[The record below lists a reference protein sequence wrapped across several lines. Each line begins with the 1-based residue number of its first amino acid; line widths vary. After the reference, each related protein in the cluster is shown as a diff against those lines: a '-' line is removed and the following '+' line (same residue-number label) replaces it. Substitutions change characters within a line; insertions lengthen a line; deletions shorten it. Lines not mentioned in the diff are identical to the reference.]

1 MNSPNRKEETRVLVS
16 VLLLSASLLALEVLF
31 VRLVSI
37 LLYPVATYLV
47 ISLALLGFGLSG
59 TALALRQASRPLVAS
74 HAGRASIAFALASI
88 VALVDIWFAGQS
100 RVAAVLL
107 PVALGLPFACGG
119 VAITLALSL
128 PEIGIHRVY
137 FADLLG
143 AGLGAAGI
151 LLGMRALGGGQMGM
165 VISGLGLMAGALFIS
180 TKGRSRSW
188 VWAILGATLIVF
200 GLLVGWPKG
209 IIPIAPKE
217 LAQLDRLDREV
228 EWEYQGW
235 SPIARVD
242 VLSVSGDQVELPEV
256 LEYKL
261 VTQDGGAPSILLHI
275 PDVREADFTEHTIFG
290 IPYWIKSQPRVL
302 IVGLGGGPDVQA
314 ALHYDAAQITG
325 VEINPQMIQLTRDRY
340 AAFTGQPYAD
350 PRVTIIEGDGRHV
363 IRLSEDRYDII
374 QLTGVDTSVAS
385 FGGNPNL
392 AENYLYTVEA
402 FRDFYRHLTPDGTL
416 SVSFPDVTGLG
427 MRLVATAASAL
438 RAEDVS
444 DPGPHLVAS
453 TTGGFAH
460 VLVKRSPFTLAEV
473 ATIQEHFASPM
484 TGLYFPL
491 YHRLFGVP
499 DETFASRH
507 EILYAPGLE
516 IPGPLGDFMVAL
528 QAGREHDFLDAQ
540 PRTVFP
546 STDDW
551 PFFFVLDKWGS
562 HIPNLQT
569 LAVTLSLLCVASA
582 VFIIAP
588 PILLRRSGLHLR
600 NAPALVL
607 YFAALGLGYIFVE
620 VVFIQ
625 KLSLFLGHPSY
636 ALAVTLCTLLISS
649 GVGSLF
655 SGRKDNTQTEMDRG
669 KRVRRATMGV
679 ALLTFVAAVGLT
691 PASDLWLH
699 WPLALRILTSVVIV
713 AAPGFLMGIP
723 FPTGLTAVKL
733 RAAAFVPWAWAVN
746 STATVIG
753 TVAAVLLAMLFGF
766 STVFVCAGM
775 LYLLAALAGSFA
787 FRQRQ

>member
-1 MNSPNRKEETRVLVS
+1 MSTSNQKENTRILAS

-59 TALALRQASRPLVAS
+59 TALALRQASRPPLAS
-74 HAGRASIAFALASI
+74 HAGWASIAFAVASI
-88 VALVDIWFAGQS
+88 AALIDIWFAGQS
-100 RVAAVLL
+100 RIAAVLL
-107 PVALGLPFACGG
+107 PFALGLPFACGG

-128 PEIGIHRVY
+128 PGVGVHRVY

-143 AGLGAAGI
+143 AGLGAGGI
-151 LLGMRALGGGQMGM
+151 LLGMRALGGGQLGM
-165 VISGLGLMAGALFIS
+165 VISGLGLTAAALFLS
-180 TKGRSRSW
+180 SARSSRSW
-188 VWAILGATLIVF
+188 VWALVGAVLITL
-200 GLLVGWPKG
+200 GLLIPWPTG
-209 IIPIAPKE
+209 IVPIAPKE
-217 LAQLDRLDREV
+217 LAHLNRIDREV
-228 EWEYQGW
+228 QWEYQGW

-242 VLSVSGDQVELPEV
+242 VLSVPGDRMELPEM

-261 VTQDGGAPSILLHI
+261 VTQDGGAPSILLRI
-275 PDVREADFTEHTIFG
+275 PDVRRADFTEHTILG
-290 IPYWIKSQPRVL
+290 IPYWIKLQPRVL

-314 ALHYDAAQITG
+314 ALHYDAAQVTG

-340 AAFTGQPYAD
+340 ADFTGQPYAD
-350 PRVTIIEGDGRHV
+350 PRVEIIEGDGRHV
-363 IRLSEDRYDII
+363 IRLSDQEYDII

-392 AENYLYTVEA
+392 AENYLYTTEA
-402 FRDFYRHLTPDGTL
+402 FRDFYRHLTADGTL

-427 MRLVATAASAL
+427 LRLVATAAAAL
-438 RAEDVS
+438 RAEGVS
-444 DPGPHLVAS
+444 DPGLHLVAS

-460 VLVKRSPFTLAEV
+460 VLIKRSPFTSAEIT
-473 ATIQEHFASPM
+473 AIQEHFATPM

-491 YHRLFGVP
+491 YHRLFGTP
-499 DETFASRH
+499 DEAFVSRH
-507 EILYAPGLE
+507 ELLYAPGLE
-516 IPGPLGDFMVAL
+516 VSNPLSDFLLAF
-528 QAGREHDFLDAQ
+528 QAGHGDDFLDAQ
-540 PRTVFP
+540 PQTVHP

-562 HIPNLQT
+562 QVPNLQT
-569 LAVTLSLLCVASA
+569 LAVTLCLLFVASA

-588 PILLRRSGLHLR
+588 PVILRRSGLFLR
-600 NAPALVL
+600 STPALVL

-636 ALAVTLCTLLISS
+636 ALAVTLCTLLTSS
-649 GVGSLF
+649 GLGSLL
-655 SGRKDNTQTEMDRG
+655 SGRKDQAQTRVDRG
-669 KRVRRATMGV
+669 RRVRRATLGV

-691 PASDLWLH
+691 PTSDLWLH
-699 WPLALRILTSVVIV
+699 WPQALRILVSIVIV
-713 AAPGFLMGIP
+713 AVPGLLMGIP

-733 RAAAFVPWAWAVN
+733 RATAFVPWAWAVN
-746 STATVIG
+746 STATVMG

-766 STVFVCAGM
+766 SIVLVSAGV
-775 LYLLAALAGSFA
+775 LYLLAALAGSLA
-787 FRQRQ
+787 FGQRQ